1 MSSSVL
7 QDLLRKK
14 MSIRKKKLSTIQRKA
29 FNTDLATG
37 IRDSLFILGYRDW
50 LNVLICTLKP
60 EYFLSNIDFDE
71 KLVLKIFGVLKQT

>member
-14 MSIRKKKLSTIQRKA
+14 MSIKKLSTIQRKA

-71 KLVLKIFGVLKQT
+71 KLVLKIFGGLKQT

>member
-7 QDLLRKK
+7 QDLRRKK
-14 MSIRKKKLSTIQRKA
+14 MSIKEKNQRKA

-71 KLVLKIFGVLKQT
+71 KLVLKRFAGLKQT

>member
-7 QDLLRKK
+7 QDLRRKK
-14 MSIRKKKLSTIQRKA
+14 MSIKKLSTIQEKK
-29 FNTDLATG
+29 TDLATG

-50 LNVLICTLKP
+50 LNVLICTLNP

-71 KLVLKIFGVLKQT
+71 KLVLKRFAGLKQT